1 MFYSSFKCNTFYIFM
16 VNMTLVTWHLQ
27 FTQNCRYESDD
38 SSSSLN
44 FLFDHAGFVVR
55 ARYYKANCDQS
66 IEWHCQLHALACYS
80 ANPSINEFMM
90 LFVTQH
96 NISSKMEKYPSSFD
110 EKIFYFH
117 WTLFML
123 EEQLHFTE
131 FLGNSNFSSSCK
143 LETPNKSNMWLN

>member
-1 MFYSSFKCNTFYIFM
+1 
-16 VNMTLVTWHLQ
+16 
-27 FTQNCRYESDD
+27 
-38 SSSSLN
+38 
-44 FLFDHAGFVVR
+44 
-55 ARYYKANCDQS
+55 
-66 IEWHCQLHALACYS
+66 
-80 ANPSINEFMM
+80 
-90 LFVTQH
+90 
-96 NISSKMEKYPSSFD
+96 MEKYPSSFD